1 MRQAI
6 ASTGL
11 CCALAAGFWYALTT
25 TLTDM
30 TVADCQAGVTRACAQ
45 LQADGH
51 QVPLNGPAT
60 SDRDH

>member
-1 MRQAI
+1 MRPII

-30 TVADCQAGVTRACAQ
+30 TINDCQAGVVRACQQ

-51 QVPLNGPAT
+51 PVPEHGYPTA
-60 SDRDH
+60 SRDH